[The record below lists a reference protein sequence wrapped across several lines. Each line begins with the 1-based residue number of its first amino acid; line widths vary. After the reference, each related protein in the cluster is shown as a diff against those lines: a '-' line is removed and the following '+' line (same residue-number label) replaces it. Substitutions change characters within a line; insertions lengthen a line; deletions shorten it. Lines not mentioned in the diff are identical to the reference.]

1 MDRLGCVYLV
11 GAGPGDPGLM
21 TLKGRELLSLCDVVV
36 YDHLASE
43 RFLDEVP
50 EESQRIYVGK
60 KAGCHYMKQAG
71 RKSWPWKNT
80 GFPMRQC
87 PA

>member
-1 MDRLGCVYLV
+1 MKETGKVFLV
-11 GAGPGDPGLM
+11 GAGPGDPGLI
-21 TLKGRELLSLCDVVV
+21 TEKGLKRLRECDVVV

-60 KAGCHYMKQAG
+60 KRAA
-71 RKSWPWKNT
+71 T
-80 GFPMRQC
+80 T
-87 PA
+87 